1 MTDIVEGPAL
11 AALSCGKPAFLVVL
25 LHGEG
30 ADVQSMVDDALN
42 WAPTMPKA
50 EFLAAVAPVGA
61 DGLRR
66 WFDAEDPEGLAKGL
80 AALGQ
85 FLDEALAKRR
95 LPPSHLA
102 LVGFSQGATLAL
114 LAGIA
119 RPGPAAAIV
128 AFSGGPYGASPPIGA
143 DGAPPV
149 LLIHG
154 DADEAA
160 PLAAARETKAALT
173 AQGARVWSM
182 TRKGLAHAMDDDG
195 VIAAGDFLTEH
206 VVHKKGAAEDHHDHD
221 DHDHDDHD
229 HAAH

>member
-30 ADVQSMVDDALN
+30 ADGQSMVDHALN

-50 EFLAAVAPVGA
+50 EFLAAEAPAGA
-61 DGLRR
+61 DGVRS
-66 WFDAEDPEGLAKGL
+66 WFDAADPDGLAKGL
-80 AALGQ
+80 AALVR

-114 LAGIA
+114 LAGLA

-128 AFSGGPYGASPPIGA
+128 AFSGGPYGASPTVGA

-160 PLAAARETKAALT
+160 PLASARETKAALT

-206 VVHKKGAAEDHHDHD
+206 VVHKKGGAADDHDHDHD
-221 DHDHDDHD
+221 DHDHDHE
-229 HAAH
+229 AH